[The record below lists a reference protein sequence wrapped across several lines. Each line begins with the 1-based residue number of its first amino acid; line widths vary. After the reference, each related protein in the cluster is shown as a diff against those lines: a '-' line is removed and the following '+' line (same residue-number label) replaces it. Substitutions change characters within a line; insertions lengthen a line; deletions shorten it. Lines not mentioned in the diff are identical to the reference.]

1 MDLSRQVDLCKRR
14 APQPRALATPD
25 RKDRNLAVAAASKT
39 VQGLLGRLGIQHYA
53 AVFDKHGL
61 DLAALRLLTLA
72 DLEGMGVASEDAA
85 RIRGVAAAAPR
96 GRRDVA
102 RRGAPVGARREAP
115 GATGTQA
122 VAAAVAHLRVVAP
135 ASVGDDEIRAT
146 LEDARRDPGRVRAAL
161 EAWRRREDAPAAA
174 APSRIQEC
182 PCCLERARD
191 TAFVPCGHVLCGA
204 CAAAYGEQRCPVC
217 RAAVGT
223 KLKIYL

>member
-1 MDLSRQVDLCKRR
+1 V
-14 APQPRALATPD
+14 
-25 RKDRNLAVAAASKT
+25 
-39 VQGLLGRLGIQHYA
+39 
-53 AVFDKHGL
+53 
-61 DLAALRLLTLA
+61 
-72 DLEGMGVASEDAA
+72 
-85 RIRGVAAAAPR
+85 
-96 GRRDVA
+96 
-102 RRGAPVGARREAP
+102 
-115 GATGTQA
+115 
-122 VAAAVAHLRVVAP
+122 
-135 ASVGDDEIRAT
+135 
-146 LEDARRDPGRVRAAL
+146 L

>member
-1 MDLSRQVDLCKRR
+1 MDLPRPVDLCQRR
-14 APQPRALATPD
+14 APQPGALATPD
-25 RKDRNLAVAAASKT
+25 RKDRNLAVGAAAKT

-122 VAAAVAHLRVVAP
+122 VAAAVAHLRIVAP
-135 ASVGDDEIRAT
+135 ASVGDDGIRAT

-204 CAAAYGEQRCPVC
+204 CAAAYGEQRCPIC